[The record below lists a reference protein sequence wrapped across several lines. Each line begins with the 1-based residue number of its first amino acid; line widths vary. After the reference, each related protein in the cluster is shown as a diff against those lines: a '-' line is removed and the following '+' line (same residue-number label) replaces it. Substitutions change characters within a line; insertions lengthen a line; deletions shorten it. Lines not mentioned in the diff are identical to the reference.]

1 MDIISRLK
9 IFLEKR
15 RISNSVFADNCKIA
29 RPTLSQLLTGRNK
42 KVSDEVVS
50 KIHEAYPELSIMW
63 LLFGEGAMEVENAEV
78 SNSAGSSEEPSIF
91 DEKNI
96 SVSSQSKVIDFDDE
110 KNEAGD
116 YLSESSLGSSLQDA
130 MRIIAN
136 TSEQQQSVPVAG
148 VSAGAGKKIV
158 NIMVFYSDK
167 SFDSFVP
174 AGKQRAFKQ
183 KARVLFL
190 FAKFEPAIFFLV
202 DDAFE
207 FVVAFCQ
214 PV

>member
-78 SNSAGSSEEPSIF
+78 SNNAGSSEEPSIF

-174 AGKQRAFKQ
+174 AGK
-183 KARVLFL
+183 
-190 FAKFEPAIFFLV
+190 
-202 DDAFE
+202 
-207 FVVAFCQ
+207 
-214 PV
+214 

>member
-1 MDIISRLK
+1 MDIITRLK

-63 LLFGEGAMEVENAEV
+63 LLFGEGAMEIDNAEV
-78 SNSAGSSEEPSIF
+78 GSSVSSSEEPSIF
-91 DEKNI
+91 DENSI

-110 KNEAGD
+110 KI
-116 YLSESSLGSSLQDA
+116 ESGNFATESALGSSISDA

-136 TSEQQQSVPVAG
+136 TSEQQSVPVSG

-174 AGKQRAFKQ
+174 AGK
-183 KARVLFL
+183 
-190 FAKFEPAIFFLV
+190 
-202 DDAFE
+202 
-207 FVVAFCQ
+207 
-214 PV
+214 

>member
-1 MDIISRLK
+1 MYICKDEIRKCKSMDIISRLK

-63 LLFGEGAMEVENAEV
+63 LLFGEGSMEIENNV
-78 SNSAGSSEEPSIF
+78 SFCSSSVLNDEPSIF
-91 DEKNI
+91 NDNDI
-96 SVSSQSKVIDFDDE
+96 AVSQQSTIIDFDNE
-110 KNEAGD
+110 KPEDGGFAPENVI
-116 YLSESSLGSSLQDA
+116 GSSLSDA

-136 TSEQQQSVPVAG
+136 KGGQSVPV
-148 VSAGAGKKIV
+148 SSSAGKKIV
-158 NIMVFYSDK
+158 NIMVFYSDN

-174 AGKQRAFKQ
+174 AGK
-183 KARVLFL
+183 
-190 FAKFEPAIFFLV
+190 
-202 DDAFE
+202 
-207 FVVAFCQ
+207 
-214 PV
+214 

>member
-78 SNSAGSSEEPSIF
+78 SNSAGSSE
-91 DEKNI
+91 
-96 SVSSQSKVIDFDDE
+96 
-110 KNEAGD
+110 
-116 YLSESSLGSSLQDA
+116 
-130 MRIIAN
+130 
-136 TSEQQQSVPVAG
+136 
-148 VSAGAGKKIV
+148 
-158 NIMVFYSDK
+158 
-167 SFDSFVP
+167 
-174 AGKQRAFKQ
+174 
-183 KARVLFL
+183 
-190 FAKFEPAIFFLV
+190 
-202 DDAFE
+202 
-207 FVVAFCQ
+207 
-214 PV
+214 